1 MDLDTLD
8 IARWQFAITTVY
20 HFLFVPITI
29 GLSAMVAGYE
39 TAWLRTGNEQW
50 LRLTKFFG
58 KLFLINFAL
67 GLVTGIVQEF
77 QFGMNWSDYSRFV
90 GDVFGAPLAIEGLLA
105 FFLESTFLGLWIFG
119 WDRLPPKLHAATMWL
134 VHIGTVLSAY
144 FILAAN
150 SFMQNP
156 VGYAFNPET
165 GRAELTDFVAVLTN
179 KVQLVTFP
187 HTVAAAYM
195 TGAAFVVGISV
206 WHLVRGQGR
215 DEGQDARMYRSAAR
229 TGAWVLLA
237 ASVAVTVSGDVQGK
251 IMTEVQPMKMAAAEG
266 LYETE
271 QPAAFSILTI
281 GSLDGTEESFAI
293 KVPGLLSWLGSGS
306 LDAEVRGIDDLREE
320 YVETYGQDPG
330 EAYYSAGGYTPVIPL
345 TYWSFRLMI
354 GLGMAGAA
362 GAVAVLWAPRRG
374 RRLRSSRW
382 VWLGVTLPLMP
393 LFANSFGWI
402 FTEMGRQPWV
412 VFGLMTTE
420 RGVSPGVS
428 PAEALTS
435 LLVLTALYGVLAV
448 VELKLLLHYIVR
460 GADAFEAPT
469 QRDDDQDPDRPL
481 AFAY

>member
-1 MDLDTLD
+1 
-8 IARWQFAITTVY
+8 
-20 HFLFVPITI
+20 
-29 GLSAMVAGYE
+29 
-39 TAWLRTGNEQW
+39 
-50 LRLTKFFG
+50 
-58 KLFLINFAL
+58 
-67 GLVTGIVQEF
+67 
-77 QFGMNWSDYSRFV
+77 
-90 GDVFGAPLAIEGLLA
+90 
-105 FFLESTFLGLWIFG
+105 
-119 WDRLPPKLHAATMWL
+119 
-134 VHIGTVLSAY
+134 
-144 FILAAN
+144 
-150 SFMQNP
+150 
-156 VGYAFNPET
+156 
-165 GRAELTDFVAVLTN
+165 
-179 KVQLVTFP
+179 
-187 HTVAAAYM
+187 
-195 TGAAFVVGISV
+195 
-206 WHLVRGQGR
+206 
-215 DEGQDARMYRSAAR
+215 
-229 TGAWVLLA
+229 
-237 ASVAVTVSGDVQGK
+237 
-251 IMTEVQPMKMAAAEG
+251 MTEVQPMKMAAAEG

-306 LDAEVRGIDDLREE
+306 LDAEVRGIEDLREE

-330 EAYYSAGGYTPVIPL
+330 EAYYSAGDYTPVIPL

-362 GAVAVLWAPRRG
+362 GAVAVLWATRRG